1 MARFHFQILTK
12 NGKVIAKDWFDA
24 VDEAD
29 ACDATLSALMTFTC
43 RQSLPPEHIDIALFD
58 EDEQKLADMTMTFSI
73 RINEVVERIH

>member
-24 VDEAD
+24 ADEVD

-43 RQSLPPEHIDIALFD
+43 RHSPPPEHVDIVLFD
-58 EDEQKLADMTMTFSI
+58 DDQQKLADMTMTFSI
-73 RINEVVERIH
+73 KINNVVERVH